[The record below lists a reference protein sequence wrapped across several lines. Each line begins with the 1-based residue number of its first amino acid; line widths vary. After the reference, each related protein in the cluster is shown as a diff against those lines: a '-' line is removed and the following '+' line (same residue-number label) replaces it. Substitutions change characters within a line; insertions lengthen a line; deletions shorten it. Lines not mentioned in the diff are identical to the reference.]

1 MADLNTYIS
10 NRAKFEKN
18 FNNRLA
24 LVEEQQAQNTEDIE
38 ANAEAIEEL
47 AEIIGG
53 GE

>member
-1 MADLNTYIS
+1 MSDLSTYIS
-10 NRAKFEKN
+10 NKAKFEKN
-18 FNNRLA
+18 FNNRLT
-24 LVEEQQAQNTEDIE
+24 LIEQQQTQNIEDIE